1 MGYMGFGMQ
10 KNLQKQKEVFS
21 KKKAEGKSGGSLHR
35 YRKGEVPRA
44 LKIFRIIVYFLLPA
58 IIVIGLIICSS
69 YASALR

>member
-21 KKKAEGKSGGSLHR
+21 KQKGEGISGGSLHR
-35 YRKGEVPRA
+35 YKKAEVPRA

-58 IIVIGLIICSS
+58 LIIIGLIIYSS
-69 YASALR
+69 FIN